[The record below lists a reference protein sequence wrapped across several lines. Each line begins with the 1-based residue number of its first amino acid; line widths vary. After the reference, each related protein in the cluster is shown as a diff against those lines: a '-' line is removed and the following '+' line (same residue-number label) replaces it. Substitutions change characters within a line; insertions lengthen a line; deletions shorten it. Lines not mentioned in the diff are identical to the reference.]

1 MNAADFRGKAYHFQL
16 LPTPEDKRISQGA
29 NCLEPA
35 PDIIT
40 MLPPSPYGSTGKI
53 SSRHFRS
60 LLSFGCEAEFD
71 QTLVRNAMAHP
82 TITIASEQQN
92 PSHRE
97 IPTTGR
103 THHHTATTRNAREE
117 AIAALGAP
125 ACRKIS
131 LTSCLRASAISR
143 DAAPHA

>member
-1 MNAADFRGKAYHFQL
+1 VRKA
-16 LPTPEDKRISQGA
+16 
-29 NCLEPA
+29 EPA
-35 PDIIT
+35 AAAAV
-40 MLPPSPYGSTGKI
+40 SGF
-53 SSRHFRS
+53 SSRHFRP

-71 QTLVRNAMAHP
+71 QTLVRNATAHP

-103 THHHTATTRNAREE
+103 THHHSATTRNARED

-125 ACRKIS
+125 ACWKIS
-131 LTSCLRASAISR
+131 LTSCFRASAISR